1 MRDGAVAERGNE
13 GGGNGGNGEYPRR
26 MRVDAAARRLNVA
39 VVCPRFPLPMT
50 RADQMTVAHLL
61 AFLSARGHAVDLYS
75 LYDHRRPSGAQRGW
89 VASRCRE
96 MTVFEQPRWRRAV
109 GAGAALLRGRPLQV
123 GWFHDRRLART
134 LRRAA
139 RERRH
144 DVVYA
149 YTLRSAEA
157 VRGLGGT
164 GGRNGAAGGGR
175 PATYLAMQ
183 VSQALNTRRIAACAP
198 TWGERLVYRLEH
210 RLTSSYETRV
220 WRDFTRTVLIG
231 EADAREIRE
240 ACAARGAP
248 GIDNH
253 LLAPHGVDAE
263 RFRPRPAEPVDP
275 DGLVFCGVMA
285 TNTNVSAVLWF
296 TKHVWPRI
304 RAEAPEAKFTI
315 VGRLPRH
322 EILGLAGRDGITVT
336 GEVPDPAEYVG
347 RAAVCVNPMQ
357 AGAGMQ
363 NKLLEY
369 MAMGK
374 AVVATPVANEGIA
387 ARPGRELLIA
397 GEADRFAAAVVSLL
411 RDARRRTAL
420 GEAARARVLRDWTW
434 ESNFLKLESDFVER
448 LPGPPPRES
457 PAPAAAAL
465 RGAAETR

>member
-1 MRDGAVAERGNE
+1 MTGRGNE
-13 GGGNGGNGEYPRR
+13 GGGNGVYPRR
-26 MRVDAAARRLNVA
+26 MQVDAAPRRLNVA

-75 LYDHRRPSGAQRGW
+75 LYDHRRPSGEQRGW
-89 VASRCRE
+89 VAGRCRE

-123 GWFHDRRLART
+123 GWFHDRRLARA
-134 LRRAA
+134 LGRAA
-139 RERRH
+139 HERRH

-149 YTLRSAEA
+149 YTLRSAEP
-157 VRGLGGT
+157 VRGLGPET
-164 GGRNGAAGGGR
+164 GGRNGAAGGER
-175 PATYLAMQ
+175 PVTYLAMQ
-183 VSQALNTRRIAACAP
+183 VSQSLNTRRIAACAP

-210 RLTSSYETRV
+210 RLTSTYETRV

-253 LLAPHGVDAE
+253 LLVPHGVDAA
-263 RFRPRPAEPVDP
+263 RFQPRPAELVDP
-275 DGLVFCGVMA
+275 GGLVFCGVMA

-304 RAEAPEAKFTI
+304 RAEIPEAKFTV
-315 VGRLPRH
+315 VGRLPRR
-322 EILGLAGRDGITVT
+322 EILVLAGREGITVT
-336 GEVPDPAEYVG
+336 GEVPDPAEYIG

-387 ARPGRELLIA
+387 ARSGRELLIA

-411 RDARRRTAL
+411 RDAGRRKAL

-434 ESNFLKLESDFVER
+434 ESHFLKLESDFMGQ
-448 LPGPPPRES
+448 LGPLGES
-457 PAPAAAAL
+457 PAPLA
-465 RGAAETR
+465 

>member
-1 MRDGAVAERGNE
+1 MTGRGNE
-13 GGGNGGNGEYPRR
+13 SGGNGAYPRC
-26 MRVDAAARRLNVA
+26 MQVGAAARRLNVA

-75 LYDHRRPSGAQRGW
+75 LYDHRRPSGEQRGW

-96 MTVFEQPRWRRAV
+96 LTLFERPRWRRAA

-123 GWFHDRRLART
+123 GWFHDGRLART
-134 LRRAA
+134 LRRAVH
-139 RERRH
+139 ERRH

-149 YTLRSAEA
+149 YTLRSAEP
-157 VRGLGGT
+157 VRGFGSET
-164 GGRNGAAGGGR
+164 GGRNGAASGGR
-175 PATYLAMQ
+175 PVTYLAMQ

-210 RLTSSYETRV
+210 ELTATYETRV

-231 EADAREIRE
+231 EADARAVRE
-240 ACAARGAP
+240 ACAARGAL

-263 RFRPRPAEPVDP
+263 RFRPRRAQAVDP
-275 DGLVFCGVMA
+275 GSLVFCGVMA

-315 VGRLPRH
+315 VGRLPRR
-322 EILGLAGRDGITVT
+322 EILVLAGREGITVT
-336 GEVPDPAEYVG
+336 GEVPDPAEYLA

-374 AVVATPVANEGIA
+374 AVVATPVANEGVA

-397 GEADRFAAAVVSLL
+397 GEPDLFAAAVVSLL
-411 RDARRRTAL
+411 RDARRRKAL

-434 ESNFLKLESDFVER
+434 ESHFLKLEADFVEQ
-448 LPGPPPRES
+448 LDPPGES
-457 PAPAAAAL
+457 PAPLA
-465 RGAAETR
+465 

>member
-1 MRDGAVAERGNE
+1 MTGRGNE
-13 GGGNGGNGEYPRR
+13 SGGNGGNGAYPRR
-26 MRVDAAARRLNVA
+26 MQVDTAARRLNVA
-39 VVCPRFPLPMT
+39 VVCPRFPMPMT

-75 LYDHRRPSGAQRGW
+75 LYDHRRPSGEQRGW

-96 MTVFEQPRWRRAV
+96 MTLFERPRWRSAA

-123 GWFHDRRLART
+123 GWFHDRRLARA
-134 LRRAA
+134 LRQAA
-139 RERRH
+139 HERRH
-144 DVVYA
+144 DVVYG
-149 YTLRSAEA
+149 YTLRSAEP
-157 VRGLGGT
+157 VRGLGPET
-164 GGRNGAAGGGR
+164 GGRNGAADGGR
-175 PATYLAMQ
+175 PVTYLAMQ

-198 TWGERLVYRLEH
+198 TWSERLVYRLEH
-210 RLTSSYETRV
+210 KLTSTYETRV

-231 EADAREIRE
+231 EADARAIRE
-240 ACAARGAP
+240 ACATRGAP

-253 LLAPHGVDAE
+253 LLVPHGVDAE
-263 RFRPRPAEPVDP
+263 RFRPRRVQAVDP
-275 DGLVFCGVMA
+275 GSLVFCGVMA

-315 VGRLPRH
+315 VGRLPRR
-322 EILGLAGRDGITVT
+322 EILGLAGREGITVT
-336 GEVPDPAEYVG
+336 GEVPNPAEHLG

-374 AVVATPVANEGIA
+374 AVVATPVANEGVA
-387 ARPGRELLIA
+387 ARPGRELLIEGA
-397 GEADRFAAAVVSLL
+397 PNRFASAVVSLL
-411 RDARRRTAL
+411 RDARRRAAL

-434 ESNFLKLESDFVER
+434 ESHFLRLESDFVER
-448 LPGPPPRES
+448 LPDPPCES
-457 PAPAAAAL
+457 PAPAAAVFQ
-465 RGAAETR
+465 GPAETC

>member
-1 MRDGAVAERGNE
+1 MQ
-13 GGGNGGNGEYPRR
+13 
-26 MRVDAAARRLNVA
+26 VDVAARRLNVA

-75 LYDHRRPSGAQRGW
+75 LYDHRPPSGEQRGW
-89 VASRCRE
+89 VASRCRG
-96 MTVFEQPRWRRAV
+96 MTVFEQPRWRRAA
-109 GAGAALLRGRPLQV
+109 GAAAALLRGRPLQV
-123 GWFHDRRLART
+123 GWFHDGRLARA

-139 RERRH
+139 HERRH

-149 YTLRSAEA
+149 YTLRSAEP
-157 VRGLGGT
+157 VRGLGPET
-164 GGRNGAAGGGR
+164 GGRNGAAGGER
-175 PATYLAMQ
+175 PVTYLAMQ
-183 VSQALNTRRIAACAP
+183 VSQSLNTRRIAACAP

-210 RLTSSYETRV
+210 QLTSTYETRV

-231 EADAREIRE
+231 EADMREIRK

-263 RFRPRPAEPVDP
+263 RFRPRRVQAVES
-275 DGLVFCGVMA
+275 GSLVFCGVMA

-315 VGRLPRH
+315 VGRLPRR
-322 EILGLAGRDGITVT
+322 EILGLAGREGITVT

-387 ARPGRELLIA
+387 ARPGRELLIE
-397 GEADRFAAAVVSLL
+397 GEAGRFAAAVVSLL

-420 GEAARARVLRDWTW
+420 GEAGRARVLRDWTW
-434 ESNFLKLESDFVER
+434 ESNFLKLESDFVKR

-457 PAPAAAAL
+457 PAPAAAL